1 MQVLEV
7 CKDELTDDCDGDPL
21 LSPWSKLCD
30 TGGGGGDPNAGGGG
44 GDGEQPRGGVT
55 FVFEQQ
61 PPLVSA
67 LVQQS
72 LGPVTSLLQRSLDQV
87 RHQAEATTTTTE
99 RQRQGEE
106 EDVSDILRLLQQ
118 RGEDTG
124 LQDTRLK
131 SKEKRLKSEG
141 RAPTDD
147 IFFTIPAESV
157 TTSRPVTNIPVTNK
171 PVTNKPVSSRPVT
184 NKPVNYR
191 PVTNRPVTNR
201 PVTSSSIYFDPIL
214 NTRPLAQH
222 QPGGGSEDRNISASS
237 LTQFLS
243 FQLQQQFS
251 TTVTTTAETATAA
264 GGGDS
269 LLGQT
274 AAETKQR
281 SKLTETLSATATTAE
296 LAATTISTT
305 STTEST
311 ALEPSAD
318 SGNLS
323 PADFL
328 RLCFISNVGCDFSQN
343 EIPQTEAI
351 ISTTTTSSPS
361 TTTTTGSAV
370 PRAPKRISGP
380 ERELRELVRRC
391 FVSGDCGGGGEDV
404 KTTSP
409 PPRPAPPST
418 TTPSPRQ
425 REVHRRVLER
435 ARACLF
441 NGEC

>member
-21 LSPWSKLCD
+21 LRPWSKLCD

-141 RAPTDD
+141 RAPTDE
-147 IFFTIPAESV
+147 IFFTIPAETV

>member
-7 CKDELTDDCDGDPL
+7 CKDELTDDCAGDPL
-21 LSPWSKLCD
+21 LRPWSKLCD

-106 EDVSDILRLLQQ
+106 EDVSEILRLLQQ

-157 TTSRPVTNIPVTNK
+157 TTSRPVTNIPVT
-171 PVTNKPVSSRPVT
+171 TS
-184 NKPVNYR
+184 R

-274 AAETKQR
+274 AAETKQK

-351 ISTTTTSSPS
+351 ISTTTSSPS

-391 FVSGDCGGGGEDV
+391 FVSGDCGGGGGGV

-409 PPRPAPPST
+409 PPRPAPPS

>member
-1 MQVLEV
+1 MSNIVWIIKGLIVMVQVLEL
-7 CKDELTDDCDGDPL
+7 CEDELTDDCDGDPL
-21 LSPWSKLCD
+21 LRPWSKLCD
-30 TGGGGGDPNAGGGG
+30 TGGGDGGGDPSAGGGG

-99 RQRQGEE
+99 RQLQGEE

-157 TTSRPVTNIPVTNK
+157 TTSRPVTNIPVT
-171 PVTNKPVSSRPVT
+171 TS
-184 NKPVNYR
+184 R